1 METAAVK
8 AGYLGAAQAFAEL
21 VGQVPD
27 DAWSKPALGEWD
39 VRGLTGHASR
49 ALTTVETYLAAPA
62 SGPRQDGPVSY
73 FLTIREGTSPAAIAQ
88 RGRETG
94 DTLGHDPAG
103 AVRELVQRVTALVR
117 QTPGDALLATP
128 AGTMTLLDYLPTR
141 TFELAVHGL
150 DLARALG
157 LPTPASLGPGIAA
170 SLELAGAIG
179 ARLPTAGDLLLLITG
194 RTDLPGGLS
203 VV

>member
-1 METAAVK
+1 MENLAVE
-8 AGYLGAAQAFAEL
+8 AGYLGAAQAFLEL
-21 VGQVPD
+21 VRQVPG
-27 DAWSKPALGEWD
+27 DAWSKPALGDWD

-49 ALTTVETYLAAPA
+49 ALTTVETYLATPA

-73 FLTIREGTSPAAIAQ
+73 FLTVRGGASAEAIAQ

-94 DTLGHDPAG
+94 DALGSDPAG
-103 AVRELVQRVTALVR
+103 AVQELVQRITARVR
-117 QTPGDALLATP
+117 STPDDALLATP
-128 AGTMTLLDYLPTR
+128 AGTMTLADYLPTR

-157 LPTPASLGPGIAA
+157 LPTPAPLGPAISA

-179 ARLPTAGDLLLLITG
+179 ARLPTAGDLLLLLTG
-194 RTDLPGGLS
+194 RTSLPDGLS

>member
-1 METAAVK
+1 MENAAVE
-8 AGYLGAAQAFAEL
+8 ACYLGAAQAFLEL
-21 VGQVPD
+21 VGQVPE
-27 DAWSKPALGEWD
+27 DAWSKPALGDWD

-49 ALTTVETYLAAPA
+49 ALTTVETYLAAPQ

-73 FLTIREGTSPAAIAQ
+73 FLAVRDGTSPEAIAQ

-94 DTLGHDPAG
+94 DALGSDPAG
-103 AVRELVQRVTALVR
+103 TVRALVR
-117 QTPGDALLATP
+117 RISDLVRNTPDAALLATP
-128 AGTMTLLDYLPTR
+128 AGTMTLADYLPTR

-157 LPTPASLGPGIAA
+157 LPPPASLAPGIAA

-179 ARLPTAGDLLLLITG
+179 ARLPTAGDLLLLLTG
-194 RTDLPGGLS
+194 RTGLPGGLS